1 MSAAKKS
8 KRLEERKFKRIE
20 IRYGSAKPEHRG
32 FAVQLSSKGA
42 FISANKPIYAAG
54 SNIVIE
60 FKLPAGLFIATA
72 VVRHAKNLPP
82 QMARF
87 GKTGM
92 GIELLSAPDEL
103 QEHLDKL

>member
-1 MSAAKKS
+1 MNAAAKS

-20 IRYGSAKPEHRG
+20 IRYGAKKPEHRG

-42 FISANKPIYAAG
+42 FISANKPVFAAG
-54 SNIVIE
+54 SHMVIE
-60 FKLPAGLFIATA
+60 FKIPAGTFVATA

-87 GKTGM
+87 GKVGM
-92 GIELLSAPDEL
+92 GIELLSAPDTL
-103 QEHLDKL
+103 MEHLATL